1 MGRTRRKKTFW
12 GWLWR
17 IALCIILLPNVLLA
31 ALIVLINIPA
41 IQQKAKDKAAGYLS
55 DLTGMDIS
63 IGHIGIKPPLE
74 LRIDDILAKRES
86 QDTLL
91 SVHELLL
98 IPDMTILRR
107 GDIGIE
113 AFRLRD
119 VWVNTD
125 TLIGSVRIS
134 GDIGELY
141 LASDSCQFSKDTIY
155 SRLSLVHLVNTDLRI
170 DIKDS
175 IEKDTT
181 STILPEMRFDV
192 SLLMLNNVRTALP
205 SYSVDAHIGT
215 AEIKGSACVSDRRYE
230 VSGLTIRDSQA
241 DVSGESIAIK
251 DLTANAVIDSSAIVV
266 PTLRLDASES
276 LLGISAQLA
285 TRTDI
290 DLGTLDI
297 NTTTTA
303 IVNDAYVSVEGNYGI
318 SAQEY
323 DAVINID
330 GLRPADFVS
339 LDKEC
344 EVSGKIRAMGKGIDP
359 FSKKTDISID
369 GILGK
374 CNYDAVSIEPGTRL
388 TARLRDRIIAG
399 SIKTAVQYFDNA
411 LGIEVDGAS
420 DFRLTQWDTSRPDF
434 SIYAG
439 IDRLFLRSGSDTIR
453 ATDIIVDA
461 TTKSDSTA
469 AAISGPD
476 MSATMVASTHL
487 LELPE
492 KLSTLASVLALQFD
506 SVQFDIDTLNSCYPD
521 MSLAMSIG
529 PDSPFKDVIGRY
541 GIDFDEA
548 NAIIGTSDEQG
559 IRADLRLG
567 GLRKDTL
574 SIAETNLRVW
584 QDREIIRCD
593 ADAVCEAQH
602 GLPAFTTSLNAT
614 LGENESEAHIRV
626 HSDVTEGVPGV
637 ADIRGDATLTSDL
650 RLDKTIL
657 TADGTLDIRDLNY
670 GDYKFGDRQI
680 LMALEPMD
688 LMAPELSATAEIREL
703 PLRLVS
709 QFIDTQDIS
718 IEGTAGASMY
728 AQGTLDNIGFGGE
741 ILPRNVR
748 MQYLPYG
755 IDLSLGNDTIV
766 LDNDILEFNDF
777 RIYGV
782 EGTMALLNGS
792 IDLDGMRMALNL
804 EGKGF
809 KPSLFEKNDSVPFYG
824 NLAADISAK
833 VSGGMDDYSVFS
845 IINVLPSTDM
855 TYMIDQK
862 NSARASAEGELT
874 LSMGTGKEIDMTGRL
889 TVTDGEVRYSLPY
902 YPLRPFQINKG
913 SYVEFN
919 GDIRKPF
926 LNITATQPAKATVK
940 SDDNRSRNVDFI
952 VGLKVSD
959 TIDNL
964 ALDFMIEAPQD
975 NIIQNEL
982 ASFSQEERSRIAAAL
997 LATGMY
1003 VSENN
1008 EAVASTSYALTSILQ
1023 SRLNAMTTN
1032 NVGNIV
1038 DVDLG
1043 IGENTRNNGM
1053 TGTDYSLR
1061 LSKSFF
1067 ADRLKVTVGGRVS
1080 DNKEINKSS
1089 GVGSFIDDISLQWL
1103 MREGGRTY
1111 LSLFH
1116 KNDYENVIDGE
1127 LQKDGIGVLTSKRWN
1142 QQTGDVSHALDFT
1155 FEGNASLR
1163 SNSQIGPDIVATVS
1177 RDNMFGTDATLSA
1190 RIRGAYYLNPGY
1202 NVGKRYEA
1210 DTYNIGGDVSLTFP
1224 HLLIPWTSRETYPTN
1239 TSFSIGFMHENIAHG
1254 YRINKITANVSYQ
1267 FKSSR
1272 YVSHTYSPF
1281 SLSLVSTSD
1290 YDLSYLE
1297 KASEKVLLRTLLS
1310 DEYIPAMLYS
1320 LTYDNSSDRSRRIST
1335 RFNAAIKESGNIIS
1349 CVQAIFGRSLDE
1361 QGKRFIFN
1369 NYYQFVKANL
1379 ELRNLYRLTERTS
1392 LATRFL
1398 AGAIYSYGNTPH
1410 YAPTSEMFYSGGV
1423 NSIRAFAPR
1432 TLGSGDFHFTDP
1444 DKEFYLYHGGDIRLE
1459 ANAEYRFPLF
1469 KYFEGAVFLDA
1480 GNVWDFQSIADTEG
1494 FEEYRDQIR
1503 EYRIESGMAPDFE
1516 GKLILGNLLRQT
1528 ALGTGLG
1535 VRFVYQTLVL
1545 RFDLGVAL
1553 HAPYDTGKSG
1563 YLNIPSIWKDGLR
1576 FNFAI
1581 GYPF

>member
-1 MGRTRRKKTFW
+1 MF
-12 GWLWR
+12 
-17 IALCIILLPNVLLA
+17 LA

-41 IQQKAKDKAAGYLS
+41 IQQKIIDKATGYLS

-74 LRIDDILAKRES
+74 LRIDDILAMRES

-98 IPDMTILRR
+98 IPDMAMLNR
-107 GDIGIE
+107 GDIGVE

-119 VWVNTD
+119 VWLNTD
-125 TLIGSVRIS
+125 TLIGAVRIS

-141 LASDSCQFSKDTIY
+141 MASDSCLFSNDTIY
-155 SRLSLVHLVNTDLRI
+155 SRLSLVHLVNTDLEI
-170 DIKDS
+170 DVKDS
-175 IEKDTT
+175 IERDTT
-181 STILPEMRFDV
+181 DTILPDMRFDV
-192 SLLMLNNVRTALP
+192 SQLMLNDVRAVLP
-205 SYSVDAHIGT
+205 SYNVDAHIGT
-215 AEIKGSACVSDRRYE
+215 AEIKGSACVSDQRYE
-230 VSGLTIRDSQA
+230 ISELTIRDSQA
-241 DVSGESIAIK
+241 DVSGESITIK
-251 DLTANAVIDSSAIVV
+251 EVTGNAVIDSSAVVV

-276 LLGISAQLA
+276 LLGISARLA

-303 IVNDAYVSVEGNYGI
+303 IVNNTYVSVEGDYGI
-318 SAQEY
+318 TAQEY
-323 DAVINID
+323 DAIINID
-330 GLRPADFVS
+330 GLRPGEFVS

-344 EVSGKIRAMGKGIDP
+344 EVSGKIRARGKGIDP

-374 CNYDAVSIEPGTRL
+374 CSYDAVSIEPDTRL
-388 TARLRDRIIAG
+388 SARLRDRIISG
-399 SIKTAVQYFDNA
+399 RIETAVQYLDNT
-411 LGIEVDGAS
+411 LGVAVDGAT
-420 DFRLTQWDTSRPDF
+420 DFSLTKWDTSRPDF
-434 SIYAG
+434 SIYADIG
-439 IDRLFLRSGSDTIR
+439 RIFLRSGSDTIR
-453 ATDIIVDA
+453 ATDITVDA
-461 TTKSDSTA
+461 VSRSDSVTT
-469 AAISGPD
+469 AISGPD
-476 MSATMVASTHL
+476 LDATMEASTHL
-487 LELPE
+487 LELPG
-492 KLSTLASVLALQFD
+492 KLSRLASVLALQFD
-506 SVQFDIDTLNSCYPD
+506 SVQFDIDTLNSYYPD
-521 MSLAMSIG
+521 MRLAMSIG
-529 PDSPFKDVIGRY
+529 PENPFKDAIRKY
-541 GIDFDEA
+541 GIDFDNVIA
-548 NAIIGTSDEQG
+548 AVTTSYGQG
-559 IRADLRLG
+559 ILADVRLDG
-567 GLRKDTL
+567 FHKDTL

-584 QDREIIRCD
+584 QDRDIVRCD
-593 ADAVCEAQH
+593 ADAVCEAQY
-602 GLPAFTTSLNAT
+602 GLPAFTASLTAA
-614 LGENESEAHIRV
+614 LGKDESDARV
-626 HSDVTEGVPGV
+626 RVRSSVTEGVPGI
-637 ADIRGDATLTSDL
+637 AGISGDVTLTSDL
-650 RLDKTIL
+650 HLDKTIL
-657 TADGTLDIRDLNY
+657 TADGTLDIRNLNY
-670 GDYKFGDRQI
+670 GDYSFGDRQI
-680 LMALEPMD
+680 LLSLEPMD
-688 LMAPELSATAEIREL
+688 LTAPELSATADIREL
-703 PLRLVS
+703 PLSLAS
-709 QFIDTQDIS
+709 QFIGTKDIS
-718 IEGTAGASMY
+718 IEGTAGARMY
-728 AQGTLDNIGFGGE
+728 VKGTFDNIEFGGG
-741 ILPRNVR
+741 IMPRNVR
-748 MQYLPYG
+748 MKNLPYG

-766 LDNDILEFNDF
+766 LDNYILGFNDI
-777 RIYGV
+777 RIYGA

-792 IDLDGMRMALNL
+792 IDLDRMQMALNL

-824 NLAADISAK
+824 NLAADISAEI
-833 VSGGMDDYSVFS
+833 SGGLDDYSLFS
-845 IINVLPSTDM
+845 MINVLPSTDM

-862 NSARASAEGELT
+862 NNVRASAEGELT
-874 LSMGTGKEIDMTGRL
+874 LSAGAGSDMSLTGRI

-913 SYVEFN
+913 SYVEFD
-919 GDIRKPF
+919 GDITKPF
-926 LNITATQPAKATVK
+926 LSITATQPAKATVK
-940 SDDNRSRNVDFI
+940 SEDHHSRNVDFI

-1008 EAVASTSYALTSILQ
+1008 EAVANSSYALTSILQ

-1032 NVGNIV
+1032 KVGNIV

-1043 IGENTRNNGM
+1043 IGENTRGNGM
-1053 TGTDYSLR
+1053 TGTDYSLK

-1067 ADRLKVTVGGRVS
+1067 EDRLKVTVGGRVS

-1089 GVGSFIDDISLQWL
+1089 GIGSFIDDISLQWL

-1111 LSLFH
+1111 LNLFH
-1116 KNDYENVIDGE
+1116 RNDYENVIDGE

-1142 QQTGDVSHALDFT
+1142 QQTGDVNHALDFT
-1155 FEGNASLR
+1155 FEGNASRR

-1190 RIRGAYYLNPGY
+1190 SIRGAYYLNPGY

-1210 DTYNIGGDVSLTFP
+1210 DTYNIGGDISLVFP
-1224 HLLIPWTSRETYPTN
+1224 HLLIPWTSSNTYPTA
-1239 TSFSIGFMHENIAHG
+1239 TSFNIGFMHENIAHG

-1272 YVSHTYSPF
+1272 YLSHTYSPL
-1281 SLSLVSTSD
+1281 SLSLVKTSD
-1290 YDLSYLE
+1290 YDISYLE
-1297 KASEKVLLRTLLS
+1297 KASEKALLRTLLS
-1310 DEYIPAMLYS
+1310 DEYIPAMLYR
-1320 LTYDNSSDRSRRIST
+1320 LTYDNSSDRSRRVST
-1335 RFNAAIKESGNIIS
+1335 RLDATIKESGNIIS
-1349 CVQAIFGRSLDE
+1349 CVQAIFGRRFDE
-1361 QGKRFIFN
+1361 TSKRFIFN
-1369 NYYQFVKANL
+1369 YYHQFVKANI
-1379 ELRNLYRLTERTS
+1379 ELRNLYRLTERSS
-1392 LATRFL
+1392 LATRVL
-1398 AGAIYSYGNTPH
+1398 AGAIYGYGNTPD

-1432 TLGSGDFHFTDP
+1432 TLGSGGLHFTDP
-1444 DKEFYLYHGGDIRLE
+1444 DKEYYLYHGGDIRLE

-1480 GNVWDFQSIADTEG
+1480 GNVWDIRSITDMEDM
-1494 FEEYRDQIR
+1494 EDIEKYMDLIR
-1503 EYRIESGMAPDFE
+1503 KSRIESGMAPDFE
-1516 GKLILGNLLRQT
+1516 SKLILGNLLQQT

-1545 RFDLGVAL
+1545 RFDLGIAL

-1563 YLNIPSIWKDGLR
+1563 YLNIPNIWKDGLR